1 QSGRQ
6 MAMDEIDKNLT
17 ISEGKFIKN
26 RMNRSTGKGE
36 YRKNEKK
43 DPGLWNQNWRSPCGS
58 FK

>member
-1 QSGRQ
+1 